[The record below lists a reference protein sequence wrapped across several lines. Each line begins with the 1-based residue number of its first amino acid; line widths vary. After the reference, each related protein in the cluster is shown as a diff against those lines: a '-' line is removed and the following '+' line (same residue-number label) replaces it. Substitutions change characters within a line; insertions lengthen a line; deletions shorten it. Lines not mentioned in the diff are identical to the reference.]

1 MENRKEKIKKWEEE
15 IEDISRRQKEL
26 VLKSNARIRE
36 LRKKIQEAEEELLL
50 ENNRMIAAAVREIFG
65 EVTGEN
71 LEEVKEYFKLMK
83 GHDAGE
89 MHPAQEE

>member
-15 IEDISRRQKEL
+15 IEDILRRQKEL

-36 LRKKIQEAEEELLL
+36 LRKKIQETEEELLS
-50 ENNRMIAAAVREIFG
+50 ENNRMIATAVREIFG

-71 LEEVKEYFKLMK
+71 LGEVKEYLKLMK
-83 GHDAGE
+83 SHDAGE